1 MNPRV
6 GVILVL
12 AAALTAC
19 GGPYSRFGRETS
31 WPGSAVGRVV
41 ASTFSPSGPAV
52 VGPDGKPAVIPIFL
66 KGSSVPIQVPAGGST
81 PEHYHYQ
88 VRANDGTL
96 LVLQSDVALPV
107 GACIAISGY
116 ADGPSMT
123 HWSFGRA
130 KVEQSA
136 GCKD

>member
-1 MNPRV
+1 MKARV
-6 GVILVL
+6 GVVLVL
-12 AAALTAC
+12 AASLAAC
-19 GGPYSRFGRETS
+19 GGPYSHFGRETS

-41 ASTFSPSGPAV
+41 ASTFSPSAPAV
-52 VGPDGKPAVIPIFL
+52 VGPDGKPVEVPIFL
-66 KGSSVPIQVPAGGST
+66 KGRPVPIRVAAGGST

-88 VRANDGTL
+88 VQANDGTL
-96 LVLQSDVALPV
+96 LILQSDARLPV

-136 GCKD
+136 DCKD